1 MILRKDTESA
11 SNNELSRLT
20 EIEKNHI
27 KKVLE
32 LKGWNKTE
40 SAKIL
45 GIAKSTLYQKI
56 EEYGISKT

>member
-11 SNNELSRLT
+11 SNNELSSLT